1 MAQQVTDGDR
11 HHHWCI
17 NHVILVFRWKN
28 VIYGAFFYQL
38 CSRYPDWA
46 KKFVKKLMWKAI
58 DGGMSE

>member
-1 MAQQVTDGDR
+1 MAQQVRDDDG
-11 HHHWCI
+11 HWCI

>member
-1 MAQQVTDGDR
+1 MSSF
-11 HHHWCI
+11 
-17 NHVILVFRWKN
+17 LVCRWKN

-58 DGGMSE
+58 DGGMSELVHE

>member
-1 MAQQVTDGDR
+1 MVMVIITG
-11 HHHWCI
+11 I
-17 NHVILVFRWKN
+17 NPMSFFLVCRWKN